1 MCYAC
6 CVAGL
11 YRDLDER
18 PVEKQLGTSV
28 FARLAILLVWYLGMT
43 LALSL
48 AAIPLVLLG
57 EIGVAEVFFGTA
69 AIVGLLSLF
78 TLALPVWTTALWL
91 GPKLRSARHR
101 TALVYFASVVVTAR
115 MAQFV
120 YESTFDTMTILP
132 IVLLLSGLVA
142 LLAPSCLV
150 SHLLGKVPRR
160 DDSWAF
166 KE

>member
-1 MCYAC
+1 M
-6 CVAGL
+6 AGL
-11 YRDLDER
+11 YRDPDER

-48 AAIPLVLLG
+48 VAVPLMLLG
-57 EIGVAEVFFGTA
+57 EIGFVEVFFVTA
-69 AIVGLLSLF
+69 AIVGLLGLF
-78 TLALPVWTTALWL
+78 TLALPVWLAALWL
-91 GPKLRSARHR
+91 GPKLRSAKHR
-101 TALVYFASVVVTAR
+101 TALVYFASIVVTAR

-120 YESTFDTMTILP
+120 YKSAFDTMTFLP

-142 LLAPSCLV
+142 LLAPSLLV

-166 KE
+166 EE

>member
-6 CVAGL
+6 GVVGL
-11 YRDLDER
+11 YRDPDER

-43 LALSL
+43 FALSL
-48 AAIPLVLLG
+48 VATLLMFG
-57 EIGVAEVFFGTA
+57 EINFIGMFFGTA
-69 AIVGLLSLF
+69 AMVGLLGVF
-78 TLALPVWTTALWL
+78 TLALPVWLVALWL

-115 MAQFV
+115 LAYWV
-120 YESTFDTMTILP
+120 YVDGVDTSPFLP
-132 IVLLLSGLVA
+132 IVVIAAGWVA
-142 LLAPSCLV
+142 LLAPSYLV

-166 KE
+166 EE